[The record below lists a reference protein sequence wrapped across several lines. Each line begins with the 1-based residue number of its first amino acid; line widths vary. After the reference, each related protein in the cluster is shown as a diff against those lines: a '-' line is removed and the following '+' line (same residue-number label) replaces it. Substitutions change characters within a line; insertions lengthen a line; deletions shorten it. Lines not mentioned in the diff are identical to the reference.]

1 MPNKTIDKLIKIP
14 NSQKIG
20 ILLFIMCAMI
30 VAYIYNIFMPQ
41 RDFYTVQKENLVKL
55 QAKYNEQQSILSNL
69 PRFKAELK
77 LLQMQFDEALKMLPN
92 DREIPDLI
100 TSISTLAQE
109 SGLEINLFQP
119 KPEITMDFYAQIPV
133 DMKVSGKYH
142 QIGIFFD
149 KLSKLPRIINIEN
162 LSLASIKSKKIKS
175 NLIVLDAAFIA
186 KTFKFIEQTGTSDA
200 GKKKKPAKAKK

>member
-30 VAYIYNIFMPQ
+30 VAYIYNFYMPQ

-55 QAKYNEQQSILSNL
+55 EAKYNEQQSILANL
-69 PRFKAELK
+69 PRFKEELK
-77 LLQMQFDEALKMLPN
+77 LLQRQFDDALKMLPN
-92 DREIPDLI
+92 AREIPDLI

-133 DMKVSGKYH
+133 EMKVTGKYH
-142 QIGIFFD
+142 QIGLFFD
-149 KLSKLPRIINIEN
+149 KLSKLPRIINVEN
-162 LSLASIKSKKIKS
+162 LSLSSMKLKKAKG
-175 NLIVLDAAFIA
+175 NLIILDAAFVA
-186 KTFKFIEQTGTSDA
+186 KTFKFIEQTGTPDA
-200 GKKKKPAKAKK
+200 GKKKKPAKSTK